1 MMEITKKSM
10 ISGITRTMDLP
21 VTRCQINLWRTG
33 TLIQDAMPELDDDQ
47 REFIM
52 TGITPEEWEQHQ
64 AAMCVGCDE

>member
-1 MMEITKKSM
+1 MEITKKSM

-64 AAMCVGCDE
+64 GAMCVGCDE